1 MGSKW
6 LIHGTN
12 QLNSLEHPSVDFPF
26 RKYKFGKSSKVTYNP
41 NLLALGTKMAHP
53 QKKKQS
59 CRLWLVTASPMQ
71 NIHLIDSYHNEARVE
86 TYQEKIIMSPIL
98 FVICPDGL

>member
-6 LIHGTN
+6 LIHGSN
-12 QLNSLEHPSVDFPF
+12 QLKSLEHPSVDFPV
-26 RKYKFGKSSKVTYNP
+26 RKYKFDKSSKVTYNE

-53 QKKKQS
+53 QKKQS
-59 CRLWLVTASPMQ
+59 CRFWLVTASPMQ

-86 TYQEKIIMSPIL
+86 TNQDKIIMSPIL
-98 FVICPDGL
+98 FVKCPDGL